1 MSISDSVSH
10 HSVLEEEH
18 ESKCVNFL
26 KCLISEECGNII
38 SLINAVLSVT
48 CVIIYIFTNYE
59 PNFVLTHSSYFFII
73 NFSCRCFFTLI
84 LIFEII
90 LGKYNFTSFSQMTT
104 LILEILSTVPYL
116 LGRISIGMT
125 EDLIS
130 QTHLITS
137 SFICFRLFKIST
149 LKKYF
154 HTDVNRELYSIISFL
169 ICLIFD
175 FTIIVNVIENTQ
187 TVGKYYLFLPRD
199 CINVY
204 FCEGNNDTL
213 HSTLFFIMTTIG
225 IVGYNS
231 NILSNLGRIIIC
243 GIIILGIYEIPSQFS
258 KLISQLSSKKV
269 YARATYKMLKGVN
282 FILI

>member
-1 MSISDSVSH
+1 MSISDSASR

-18 ESKCVNFL
+18 ESKCINFL

-38 SLINAVLSVT
+38 SLINAVLSVA

-59 PNFVLTHSSYFFII
+59 PNFVLTHSSYFFIT

-116 LGRISIGMT
+116 LSRISIGMT

-130 QTHLITS
+130 QTHL
-137 SFICFRLFKIST
+137 ST

-258 KLISQLSSKKV
+258 NNFAKIGALFFFGSLLSPFIVSYTFLYIKNFVKFKNSPLIK
-269 YARATYKMLKGVN
+269 
-282 FILI
+282 